1 MMEMTKKNISIPRS
15 VFKTAEQLAKN
26 LGMSL
31 SEFYTAALS
40 AYIEGYRNNSS
51 ITEKLNQVYET
62 ESSSIDPE
70 LVKMQVVSLGDE
82 TW

>member
-1 MMEMTKKNISIPRS
+1 MTKKNISIPRS
-15 VFKTAEQLAKN
+15 VFKTAEQLAKS

-40 AYIEGYRNNSS
+40 AYIESYKNNSS
-51 ITEKLNQVYET
+51 VTEKLNQIYKT

-70 LVKMQVVSLGDE
+70 MVKIQVASLGDE

>member
-1 MMEMTKKNISIPRS
+1 MEMTKKNISIPGP
-15 VFKTAEQLAKN
+15 VFKRAEQLARS

-31 SEFYTAALS
+31 SELYTAALS
-40 AYIEGYRNNSS
+40 AYIESYKNNSS
-51 ITEKLNQVYET
+51 VTEKLNQIYET

-70 LVKMQVVSLGDE
+70 LVKIQVDSLGDE

>member
-1 MMEMTKKNISIPRS
+1 MEMTKKNITIPDS
-15 VFKTAEQLAKN
+15 VFKRAEQLAKS

-40 AYIEGYRNNSS
+40 AYIESNKNNSS
-51 ITEKLNQVYET
+51 VTEKLNKVYET
-62 ESSSIDPE
+62 EPSSIDPE
-70 LVKMQVVSLGDE
+70 LVKIQIASLGDE

>member
-1 MMEMTKKNISIPRS
+1 MEMTGKNISIPHS
-15 VFKTAEQLAKN
+15 VFKTAEQLAKT

-40 AYIEGYRNNSS
+40 AYIEGYQNNSS
-51 ITEKLNQVYET
+51 VTENLNQIYET
-62 ESSSIDPE
+62 EPSSIDPE

>member
-1 MMEMTKKNISIPRS
+1 MEMTKKNISIPRS

-40 AYIEGYRNNSS
+40 AYIEGYKKNSS
-51 ITEKLNQVYET
+51 ITENLNQIYET

-70 LVKMQVVSLGDE
+70 LVKMQVVSLGEE